1 MRGEPKGPIVLHPA
15 ERGEQ
20 ILPVV
25 SLDLSARVPAQQ
37 DELQRPRIGDVRCD
51 VEEILARPPGA
62 YRSSER
68 IPLLDK
74 CNRAHDWNEYL
85 EKAPAKNGHESTER
99 REQNVARLV
108 ENQVGQMQ
116 QRVHHA
122 YPHRYASEL

>member
-37 DELQRPRIGDVRCD
+37 DELQRPRIGDVRCK

-62 YRSSER
+62 DRRSES
-68 IPLLDK
+68 IPLREK
-74 CNRAHDWNEYL
+74 GNRARKRHEYL
-85 EKAPAKNGHESTER
+85 EKAPAKNGHESAQR
-99 REQNVARLV
+99 R
-108 ENQVGQMQ
+108 
-116 QRVHHA
+116 
-122 YPHRYASEL
+122 